1 MDVSNR
7 LRKELGPVHVF
18 SIAAG
23 AMISSGLFV
32 LPAIAYQQVGS
43 AIILSYT
50 LAGIFVLPALLS
62 KLELATALPKAGGT
76 TFFSSLI
83 LGPGAGTV
91 DGIAN
96 WLSISFKSAFAMIGI
111 GSFAALL
118 YPEITPTEIR
128 LVAAAACLV
137 FTAVNLLGSSH
148 SGGLQVG
155 MVLVLLV
162 IIILFVMTGYRVVS
176 VDAYRFSQPVE
187 WNAVLG
193 TAGMVFVSYGG
204 LTKVASVAEE
214 VRNPGKNLVI
224 GMVAAYLVVQIL
236 YVLVVTV
243 LVGVFPGDGLSSSR
257 APLSDAVL
265 RMGSA
270 AESGYLRVLFGL
282 VTGAGLLAFI
292 TTGNAGILS
301 ASRNPLSMSRE
312 GLLPGVFGKLS
323 ARRRVPWV
331 AVLVTS
337 AFMLFAVFALDIEK
351 MAKVA
356 SSFMLFLFIMVNLS
370 VIIVRKSGLR
380 NYQPTFRSPFFPYT
394 QIVGILVYS
403 YLVVR
408 MGRVSLFIAVGVVIA
423 SIAWYLLYARNGS
436 SRRSALVHMVE
447 RNAPPELQE
456 GQYGL
461 EDELLDILIERD
473 EIIEDRFDHIIRDSL
488 VLDYDHTVTRDQM
501 FHDVAE
507 GIAKRLHLN
516 PIDLE
521 RKLGAR
527 EEESSTL
534 IYPGVAVPHAIPHII
549 VEGTRVF
556 DIVLVRNRFG
566 IQWTDPSDVV
576 YTAFCL
582 VGSKDERTFHL
593 RSLMAIAHVLQ
604 DPAFHRAW
612 HHARSETE
620 LRTAVLL
627 AKRKRLGTMDN
638 R

>member
-1 MDVSNR
+1 MAKGEKQERIFQDRRQGVTRHVVLPWRQTLEVCWSNIQHRKGRQDEKRGKLWTRVIREITVAARAGGGDLTTNPR
-7 LRKELGPVHVF
+7 LRLAIDKAKAESAVA
-18 SIAAG
+18 SIKGMTESTCCGRVKADLNAE
-23 AMISSGLFV
+23 V
-32 LPAIAYQQVGS
+32 LDA
-43 AIILSYT
+43 T
-50 LAGIFVLPALLS
+50 
-62 KLELATALPKAGGT
+62 TALPKAGGT

-243 LVGVFPGDGLSSSR
+243 LVGVVPGDGLSTSR

-265 RMGSA
+265 QMGSA

-323 ARRRVPWV
+323 A
-331 AVLVTS
+331 
-337 AFMLFAVFALDIEK
+337 
-351 MAKVA
+351 
-356 SSFMLFLFIMVNLS
+356 
-370 VIIVRKSGLR
+370 
-380 NYQPTFRSPFFPYT
+380 
-394 QIVGILVYS
+394 
-403 YLVVR
+403 
-408 MGRVSLFIAVGVVIA
+408 
-423 SIAWYLLYARNGS
+423 
-436 SRRSALVHMVE
+436 
-447 RNAPPELQE
+447 
-456 GQYGL
+456 
-461 EDELLDILIERD
+461 
-473 EIIEDRFDHIIRDSL
+473 
-488 VLDYDHTVTRDQM
+488 
-501 FHDVAE
+501 
-507 GIAKRLHLN
+507 
-516 PIDLE
+516 
-521 RKLGAR
+521 
-527 EEESSTL
+527 
-534 IYPGVAVPHAIPHII
+534 
-549 VEGTRVF
+549 
-556 DIVLVRNRFG
+556 
-566 IQWTDPSDVV
+566 
-576 YTAFCL
+576 
-582 VGSKDERTFHL
+582 
-593 RSLMAIAHVLQ
+593 
-604 DPAFHRAW
+604 
-612 HHARSETE
+612 
-620 LRTAVLL
+620 
-627 AKRKRLGTMDN
+627 
-638 R
+638 